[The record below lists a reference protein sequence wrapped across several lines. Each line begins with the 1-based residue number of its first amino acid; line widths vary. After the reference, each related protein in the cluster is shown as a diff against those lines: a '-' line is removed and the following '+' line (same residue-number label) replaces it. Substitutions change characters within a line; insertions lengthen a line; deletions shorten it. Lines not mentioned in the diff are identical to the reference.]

1 MLWVCKIIFRH
12 RSIRRI
18 KNHTHTTYQSKV
30 MDLNVKMTRKKNSI
44 WGSTVSTKLTV
55 RKLGDD

>member
-18 KNHTHTTYQSKV
+18 KNHNHTTHQSKV
-30 MDLNVKMTRKKNSI
+30 MDPNVKMTRKKNSI
-44 WGSTVSTKLTV
+44 WGTTVAV
-55 RKLGDD
+55 PGIE